1 MTYHL
6 IKSMTIQF
14 LRGNSQAP
22 KGHAIFIARYSNDPR
37 QILWS
42 YCVAPPLPFSMAKY
56 LPSFLAAQMPP
67 EDMSN
72 VPGLP
77 ISPFMEEGSTLEV
90 LQRMAEMRDD
100 DLCDLGRVNP
110 SDISER
116 TQLVSQGSVEYGQL
130 YQDYV
135 QSSQHAPSTPLTSF
149 TNEEP
154 APLDDLDAEE
164 LLLQTMT
171 DRQRLAELSK
181 LVGLVRYALEGK
193 DTHLVDETRQRM
205 QRLARRLPEKYRSQ
219 ELIAAAIDPQERGSK
234 LAELYIERGY
244 KLLDEEYADIPNIEQ
259 SIRKLQEQ

>member
-1 MTYHL
+1 M
-6 IKSMTIQF
+6 
-14 LRGNSQAP
+14 
-22 KGHAIFIARYSNDPR
+22 
-37 QILWS
+37 
-42 YCVAPPLPFSMAKY
+42 APPLPFSMAKY
-56 LPSFLAAQMPP
+56 LPSFLAAQMPA
-67 EDMSN
+67 EDMNN

-77 ISPFMEEGSTLEV
+77 ISPFMEEGTTLDV
-90 LQRMAEMRDD
+90 LQRMAEARDD

-116 TQLVSQGSVEYGQL
+116 AQLVSQSSIEYGQL
-130 YQDYV
+130 YQEYV
-135 QSSQHAPSTPLTSF
+135 KTSQYAPSTPLPAS
-149 TNEEP
+149 ESDEP

-164 LLLQTMT
+164 LLLQAMT

-193 DTHLVDETRQRM
+193 DTHLVEETRQRM
-205 QRLARRLPEKYRSQ
+205 LRLARRLPDKYRSQ
-219 ELIAAAIDPQERGSK
+219 ELINAASDPQERGAK